1 MRWSGCRPGNY
12 FPMNLPLRTDEATQ
26 RLRHAVSAHSPA
38 TFASSFGVEDMVV
51 LDLIVALD
59 LPVEVFTLDTGRLHD
74 ETYAHIEVVRQRY
87 GTPVRI
93 YAPDAIE
100 SETFVTAHG
109 PNPFYR
115 STELRRRCCELRKAR
130 PLARALAGK
139 NVWITG
145 LRREQSVTRT
155 ETPILAHD
163 AQHGL
168 MKLCPLADWQED
180 DVWAYVRVNDVPT
193 HPLHAKGYPS
203 IGCAPC
209 TRAVMPGEDPR
220 SGRWWW
226 ETPAEREC
234 GIHIDAEGRVVRK
247 HTAAVPT

>member
-1 MRWSGCRPGNY
+1 
-12 FPMNLPLRTDEATQ
+12 MNMPLRTGEATQ
-26 RLRHAVSAHSPA
+26 RLRHAVSAHAPA
-38 TFASSFGVEDMVV
+38 AFASSFGVEDMVI
-51 LDLIVALD
+51 LDLIAALD
-59 LPVEVFTLDTGRLHD
+59 LPVDVFTLDTGRLHD
-74 ETYAHIEVVRQRY
+74 ETHAFIEVVRQRY
-87 GTPVRI
+87 GVPVHI
-93 YAPDAIE
+93 YAPDAADIE
-100 SETFVTAHG
+100 PFVAAHG

-115 STELRRRCCELRKAR
+115 SAELRKQCCELRKVR

-145 LRREQSVTRT
+145 LRRDQSVTRT
-155 ETPILAHD
+155 DTPILAHD

-180 DVWAYVRVNDVPT
+180 DVWAYVRAKDVPT
-193 HPLHAKGYPS
+193 HPLHQRGFPS

-226 ETPAEREC
+226 EAPAEREC
-234 GIHIDAEGRVVRK
+234 GIHIDAQGRVVRTR
-247 HTAAVPT
+247 TAAIAT